1 MCKDTKNFWKT
12 NLLSKKRKFHG
23 RFCSMTN
30 TKLFV
35 VSTHAFSGQVKKE
48 ADRHLIGLIL
58 VSPNHEIT
66 EDSFVLPRT
75 PGSQHDE
82 EVLWHMM
89 LVGTNDMTKPILV
102 YDSGRIDDSLSFASW
117 PASSIST
124 SSSGNTLTSSFSS
137 GDITQQSL
145 FSFATRKWVDARSLS
160 QIPNPVATSRRRKR
174 LIIWNQAKI
183 PLPLHQI

>member
-1 MCKDTKNFWKT
+1 
-12 NLLSKKRKFHG
+12 
-23 RFCSMTN
+23 MTN

-48 ADRHLIGLIL
+48 ADWHLIGLIL

-75 PGSQHDE
+75 PGSQNDE

-89 LVGTNDMTKPILV
+89 FIGTNNMTKPILV

-137 GDITQQSL
+137 GESTSYKKIAEKLQIRKILRIFAAMITYNINFL
-145 FSFATRKWVDARSLS
+145 LK
-160 QIPNPVATSRRRKR
+160 
-174 LIIWNQAKI
+174 
-183 PLPLHQI
+183 

>member
-1 MCKDTKNFWKT
+1 M
-12 NLLSKKRKFHG
+12 
-23 RFCSMTN
+23 
-30 TKLFV
+30 
-35 VSTHAFSGQVKKE
+35 
-48 ADRHLIGLIL
+48 IL

-75 PGSQHDE
+75 PGSQNDE

-137 GDITQQSL
+137 GESTSYKKIAEKLQIRKIL
-145 FSFATRKWVDARSLS
+145 RIFAAKASTAE
-160 QIPNPVATSRRRKR
+160 TSRSQSAVHLVK
-174 LIIWNQAKI
+174 
-183 PLPLHQI
+183 

>member
-1 MCKDTKNFWKT
+1 
-12 NLLSKKRKFHG
+12 
-23 RFCSMTN
+23 MTN

-48 ADRHLIGLIL
+48 ADWHLIGLIL

-75 PGSQHDE
+75 PGSQNDE

-89 LVGTNDMTKPILV
+89 FIGTNDMTKPILV
-102 YDSGRIDDSLSFASW
+102 YDSGRIDDSLSFPSW
-117 PASSIST
+117 PASSTST

-137 GDITQQSL
+137 GESTSYKKIAEKLQIRKNLRIFAAMITYNINFL
-145 FSFATRKWVDARSLS
+145 LK
-160 QIPNPVATSRRRKR
+160 
-174 LIIWNQAKI
+174 
-183 PLPLHQI
+183 

>member
-1 MCKDTKNFWKT
+1 
-12 NLLSKKRKFHG
+12 
-23 RFCSMTN
+23 MTN

-48 ADRHLIGLIL
+48 ADRHHIGLIL

-75 PGSQHDE
+75 PGSQNDE

-137 GDITQQSL
+137 GESTSYKKIAEKLQIRKILRIFAAMITYNINFL
-145 FSFATRKWVDARSLS
+145 LK
-160 QIPNPVATSRRRKR
+160 
-174 LIIWNQAKI
+174 
-183 PLPLHQI
+183 

>member
-1 MCKDTKNFWKT
+1 
-12 NLLSKKRKFHG
+12 
-23 RFCSMTN
+23 MTN

-48 ADRHLIGLIL
+48 ADWHLIGLIL

-75 PGSQHDE
+75 PGSQNDE

-89 LVGTNDMTKPILV
+89 FIGTNNMTKPILV

-117 PASSIST
+117 PASSTST

-137 GDITQQSL
+137 GESTSYKKIAEKLQIRKILRIFAAMITYNINFL
-145 FSFATRKWVDARSLS
+145 LK
-160 QIPNPVATSRRRKR
+160 
-174 LIIWNQAKI
+174 
-183 PLPLHQI
+183 

>member
-12 NLLSKKRKFHG
+12 NLLSKKRKFYG

-48 ADRHLIGLIL
+48 ADWHLIGLIL

-75 PGSQHDE
+75 PGSQNDE

-89 LVGTNDMTKPILV
+89 FIGTNDMTKPILV

-117 PASSIST
+117 PASSTST

-137 GDITQQSL
+137 GESTSYKKN
-145 FSFATRKWVDARSLS
+145 SGK
-160 QIPNPVATSRRRKR
+160 VADSKNSPY
-174 LIIWNQAKI
+174 LCSHDY
-183 PLPLHQI
+183 L

>member
-1 MCKDTKNFWKT
+1 
-12 NLLSKKRKFHG
+12 
-23 RFCSMTN
+23 MTN

-48 ADRHLIGLIL
+48 ADWHLIGLIL

-75 PGSQHDE
+75 PGSQNDE

-137 GDITQQSL
+137 GESTSYKKIAEKLQIRKILRIFAAMITYNINFL
-145 FSFATRKWVDARSLS
+145 LK
-160 QIPNPVATSRRRKR
+160 
-174 LIIWNQAKI
+174 
-183 PLPLHQI
+183 

>member
-1 MCKDTKNFWKT
+1 
-12 NLLSKKRKFHG
+12 
-23 RFCSMTN
+23 MTN

-48 ADRHLIGLIL
+48 ADRHHIGLIL

-75 PGSQHDE
+75 PGSQNDE

-117 PASSIST
+117 PASSTST

-137 GDITQQSL
+137 GESTSYKKIAEKLQIRKILRIFAAMITYNINFL
-145 FSFATRKWVDARSLS
+145 LK
-160 QIPNPVATSRRRKR
+160 
-174 LIIWNQAKI
+174 
-183 PLPLHQI
+183 